1 MDITIHQS
9 IYACGLGNDYAM
21 TRKKPPTQK
30 GAQFITMWQAL
41 AGFATQSAGV
51 GRAPSVGRKV

>member
-30 GAQFITMWQAL
+30 GAQFITM
-41 AGFATQSAGV
+41 
-51 GRAPSVGRKV
+51 

>member
-1 MDITIHQS
+1 
-9 IYACGLGNDYAM
+9 M
-21 TRKKPPTQK
+21 TRKKPPTQN

-51 GRAPSVGRKV
+51 GRAPSVGRKVESYVYIYRYTCIPAKLSAT